1 MDTNMDLPD
10 TIVCPFC
17 GNVNPFAQ
25 DNCIKCKKPLGPI
38 RDAMGYKLETGD
50 NTRNSSP
57 PPIPEL
63 SDRPV
68 PIDKKNS
75 EALKFITKDAF
86 LIRGMGSRLGD
97 VTAYFYKKL
106 VDRNITEFNFS
117 KGVISLSTEGNVED
131 SRPFYFAERHLGE
144 GALSIMAVRFA
155 LSGSDLYV
163 EWRNYALP
171 SIRQKEKFNFGKLAL
186 WYVAGVGIGAFVYG
200 FNLLTQKDRKEN
212 LEGFQSQDNQ
222 AFQLSVRAALEE
234 AIDLAGISKSFIQKL
249 SNGENKDQRVI

>member
-1 MDTNMDLPD
+1 MDQLPE
-10 TIVCPFC
+10 TIACPYC
-17 GNVNPFAQ
+17 GNVNPFTQ
-25 DNCIKCKKPLGPI
+25 ENCMKCKKTLEPI
-38 RDAMGYKLETGD
+38 RQAMGYEINVIDKA
-50 NTRNSSP
+50 NTPAP
-57 PPIPEL
+57 PVPVL
-63 SDRPV
+63 QDRPI

-75 EALKFITKDAF
+75 EALKFIVKDSF
-86 LIRGMGSRLGD
+86 LIRGMGRRLDD
-97 VTAYFYKKL
+97 VVAFFYKQL
-106 VDRNITEFNFS
+106 TERNFTEFNFS
-117 KGVISLSTEGNVED
+117 KGNISLSTEGNVED

-234 AIDLAGISKSFIQKL
+234 AIDHAGISKSLIQEV
-249 SNGENKDQRVI
+249 SNEGNKDQRVI